1 MNKQLIPVF
10 FSCDE
15 AYAPYLAVAIKSLIE
30 NGNTDKHIYEIN
42 VLNTDISD
50 DNKKKILNLAQEG
63 YDIIFRDV
71 SKQIAD
77 IEKESESRLRDY
89 YSLSIYYRIFIP
101 NLFKDYDKVLYL
113 DADIVIVD
121 DVANLYN
128 LEMGDNLLAGTTD
141 GVVRLVDEFKDYVV
155 DAVGV
160 DKWEDYINSGVL
172 VMNTKGLREAKIEEK
187 FLYLLTK
194 YNFDTVAPDQD
205 YLNALCKNRITHFE
219 MYWNFMPNVDADYR
233 DEDLHLIHYNMFQK
247 PWNYPDMRCAEYF
260 NKYAKMTEYYDF
272 IKSQA
277 VTDPEERKAK
287 EQADKDGAAG
297 MVVIT
302 NNIIKDPKN
311 FRRIMEKED
320 YKEIDA

>member
-10 FSCDE
+10 FSCDD
-15 AYAPYLAVAIKSLIE
+15 AYAPYLAVAIKSLTE
-30 NGNTDKHIYEIN
+30 NGNTDEHEYEIN
-42 VLNTDISD
+42 VLNTDISE
-50 DNKKKILNLAQEG
+50 DNKKKILGLAKDG
-63 YDIIFRDV
+63 YKIIFRNV
-71 SKQIAD
+71 SKQIEK
-77 IEKESESRLRDY
+77 IEKELASRLRDY

-101 NLFKDYDKVLYL
+101 NLFKEYDKVLYL
-113 DADIVIVD
+113 DADIAIVD
-121 DVANLYN
+121 DVAKLYN
-128 LEMGDNLLAGTTD
+128 IEMGDDLLAGTTD
-141 GVVRLVDEFKDYVV
+141 GVVRLVDEFKTYVV

-219 MYWNFMPNVDADYR
+219 KYWDFMPNVDPDYK

-260 NKYAKMTEYYDF
+260 YKYAKMTDYYEF
-272 IKSQA
+272 IKTQA

-297 MVVIT
+297 MIVIT
-302 NNIIKDPKN
+302 NNIINDPNN
-311 FRRIMEKED
+311 FRRIMSKED
-320 YKEIDA
+320 YSEIDD

>member
-10 FSCDE
+10 FSCDDN
-15 AYAPYLAVAIKSLIE
+15 YAPYLAVAIKSLIE
-30 NGNTDKHIYEIN
+30 NGNKEKYEYEIN
-42 VLNTDISD
+42 VLNTDISKE
-50 DNKKKILNLAQEG
+50 NKEKIVRLEEDG
-63 YDIIFRDV
+63 YKIIFRNV
-71 SKQIAD
+71 SKQIEK
-77 IEKESESRLRDY
+77 IEKELASRLRDY

-101 NLFKDYDKVLYL
+101 NLFKEYDKVLYL

-121 DVANLYN
+121 DVAKLFNI
-128 LEMGDNLLAGTTD
+128 EMGDDLLAGTTD

-160 DKWEDYINSGVL
+160 DKWDDYINSGVL

-219 MYWNFMPNVDADYR
+219 KYWDFMPNVDADYK

-260 NKYAKMTEYYDF
+260 NKYAEMTEYYDF

-277 VTDPEERKAK
+277 VTDPKERKAK

-297 MVVIT
+297 MIVIT
-302 NNIIKDPKN
+302 NNIMNDPHN
-311 FRRIMEKED
+311 FKRVMDKED
-320 YKEIDA
+320 YSEIDV

>member
-10 FSCDE
+10 FSCDD

-77 IEKESESRLRDY
+77 IEKELESRLRDY

-155 DAVGV
+155 DGVGV

-219 MYWNFMPNVDADYR
+219 KYWDFMPNVDADYR

-260 NKYAKMTEYYDF
+260 DKYAKMTDYYEF

-277 VTDPEERKAK
+277 VTDPEARAAK

-297 MVVIT
+297 MITIT
-302 NNIIKDPKN
+302 NNIIADPNN
-311 FRRIMEKED
+311 FKRIMEKETYEEMD
-320 YKEIDA
+320 N

>member
-77 IEKESESRLRDY
+77 IEKELESRLRDY

-219 MYWNFMPNVDADYR
+219 KYWDFMPNVDADYR

>member
-10 FSCDE
+10 FSCDDN
-15 AYAPYLAVAIKSLIE
+15 YAPYLAVAIKSLTE
-30 NGNTDKHIYEIN
+30 NGNTDKHEYEIN
-42 VLNTDISD
+42 VLNTDISEE
-50 DNKKKILNLAQEG
+50 NRKKILGLAKDG
-63 YDIIFRDV
+63 YKIIFRNV
-71 SKQIAD
+71 SKQIEK
-77 IEKESESRLRDY
+77 IEKELASRLRDY

-101 NLFKDYDKVLYL
+101 NLFKEYDKVLYL
-113 DADIVIVD
+113 DADIAIVD
-121 DVANLYN
+121 DVAKLYN
-128 LEMGDNLLAGTTD
+128 IDMGDDLLAGTTD
-141 GVVRLVDEFKDYVV
+141 GVVRLVDEFKTYVV

-219 MYWNFMPNVDADYR
+219 KYWDFMPNVDSDYK

-260 NKYAKMTEYYDF
+260 DKYARMTDYYDF

-297 MVVIT
+297 MIVIT
-302 NNIIKDPKN
+302 NNIINDPNN
-311 FRRIMEKED
+311 FRRIMAIED
-320 YKEIDA
+320 YKGIDN

>member
-10 FSCDE
+10 FSCDD

-77 IEKESESRLRDY
+77 IEKELESRLRDY

-155 DAVGV
+155 DGVGV

-219 MYWNFMPNVDADYR
+219 KYWDFMPNVDADYR

-260 NKYAKMTEYYDF
+260 NKYAKMTEYYDY
-272 IKSQA
+272 ITSQA

-287 EQADKDGAAG
+287 EKADKDGAER

>member
-1 MNKQLIPVF
+1 MKKQLIPVF
-10 FSCDE
+10 FSCDDN
-15 AYAPYLAVAIKSLIE
+15 YAPYLAVAIKSLIE
-30 NGNTDKHIYEIN
+30 NGNAEEHEYEIN
-42 VLNTDISD
+42 VLNTDISE
-50 DNKKKILNLAQEG
+50 DNKERILALAQDG
-63 YDIIFRDV
+63 YNIMFRNV
-71 SKQIAD
+71 SKQIEK
-77 IEKESESRLRDY
+77 IEKELASRLRDY

-101 NLFKDYDKVLYL
+101 NLFKEYDKVLYL
-113 DADIVIVD
+113 DADIAIVD
-121 DVANLYN
+121 DVAKLYN
-128 LEMGDNLLAGTTD
+128 IEMGDDLLAGTTD

-172 VMNTKGLREAKIEEK
+172 VMNTKGLRDAKIEEK

-219 MYWNFMPNVDADYR
+219 KYWDFMPNVDADYR

-260 NKYAKMTEYYDF
+260 DKYAKMTDYYEF

-277 VTDPEERKAK
+277 VTDPEARAAK

-297 MVVIT
+297 MITIT
-302 NNIIKDPKN
+302 NNIIADPNN
-311 FRRIMEKED
+311 FKRIMEKETYEEMD
-320 YKEIDA
+320 N

>member
-1 MNKQLIPVF
+1 M
-10 FSCDE
+10 
-15 AYAPYLAVAIKSLIE
+15 AVEIKSLIE
-30 NGNTDKHIYEIN
+30 NGNNDKYEYEIN
-42 VLNTDISD
+42 VLNTDISKE
-50 DNKKKILNLAQEG
+50 NKEKIVRLEEDG
-63 YDIIFRDV
+63 YKIIFRNV
-71 SKQIAD
+71 SKQIEK
-77 IEKESESRLRDY
+77 IEKELASRLRDY

-101 NLFKDYDKVLYL
+101 NLFKEYDKVLYL

-121 DVANLYN
+121 DVAKLFNI
-128 LEMGDNLLAGTTD
+128 EMGDDLLAGTTD

-160 DKWEDYINSGVL
+160 DKWDDYINSGVL
-172 VMNTKGLREAKIEEK
+172 VMNTKGLRKAKIEEK

-219 MYWNFMPNVDADYR
+219 KYWDFMPNVDEDYK

-260 NKYAKMTEYYDF
+260 NKYAEMTEYYDF

-277 VTDPEERKAK
+277 ITDPKERKAK

-297 MVVIT
+297 MIVIT
-302 NNIIKDPKN
+302 NNIMNDPYN
-311 FRRIMEKED
+311 FKRVMDKED
-320 YKEIDA
+320 YSEIDV

>member
-10 FSCDE
+10 FSCDDN
-15 AYAPYLAVAIKSLIE
+15 YAPYLAVAIKSLIE
-30 NGNTDKHIYEIN
+30 NGNNDKYEYEIN
-42 VLNTDISD
+42 VLNTDISKE
-50 DNKKKILNLAQEG
+50 NKEKIVRLEEDG
-63 YDIIFRDV
+63 YKIIFRNV
-71 SKQIAD
+71 SKQIEK
-77 IEKESESRLRDY
+77 IEKELASRLRDY

-101 NLFKDYDKVLYL
+101 NLFKEYDKVLYL

-121 DVANLYN
+121 DVAKLFNI
-128 LEMGDNLLAGTTD
+128 EMGDDLLAGTTD

-160 DKWEDYINSGVL
+160 DKWDDYINSGVL
-172 VMNTKGLREAKIEEK
+172 VMNTKGLRKAKIEEK

-219 MYWNFMPNVDADYR
+219 KYWDFMPNVDEDYK

-260 NKYAKMTEYYDF
+260 NKYAEMTEYYDF

-277 VTDPEERKAK
+277 ITDPKERKAK

-297 MVVIT
+297 MIVIT
-302 NNIIKDPKN
+302 NNIMNDPYN
-311 FRRIMEKED
+311 FKRVMDKED
-320 YKEIDA
+320 YSEIDV